1 MSKEP
6 PAGVTS
12 LKPVDALHASA
23 SFIAVL
29 AMTKS
34 TADVSAETVQ
44 SFRPGAPGQEM
55 VAGSDGA
62 ISNGVAM
69 LAPLTAKTIQ
79 PMRKPETATVI
90 LSDDSGVG
98 AIASYSHN
106 LSFGPYDTRRA

>member
-12 LKPVDALHASA
+12 VKPVDGVQASA

-34 TADVSAETVQ
+34 AADVCAETVQ

-55 VAGSDGA
+55 VAGSEGLM
-62 ISNGVAM
+62 SNALAV

-79 PMRKPETATVI
+79 PTRKPETATVI
-90 LSDDSGVG
+90 LSDERGAG
-98 AIASYSHN
+98 AIA
-106 LSFGPYDTRRA
+106 

>member
-12 LKPVDALHASA
+12 VKPVDAAQASA

-44 SFRPGAPGQEM
+44 SFRPGAPGQDT
-55 VAGSDGA
+55 VAGSKGLA
-62 ISNGVAM
+62 SNTDAV
-69 LAPLTAKTIQ
+69 LTPLTAKAIQ
-79 PMRKPETATVI
+79 VNSEPETSIVI
-90 LSDDSGVG
+90 LSDERGVG
-98 AIASYSHN
+98 ATA
-106 LSFGPYDTRRA
+106 